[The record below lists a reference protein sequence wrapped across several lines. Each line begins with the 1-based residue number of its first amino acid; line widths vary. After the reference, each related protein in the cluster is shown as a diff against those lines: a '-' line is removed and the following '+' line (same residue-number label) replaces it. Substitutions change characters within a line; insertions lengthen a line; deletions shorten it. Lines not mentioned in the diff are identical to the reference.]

1 MLRCIG
7 IAFLLPSFIF
17 PILNWISLSLLI
29 AEVSIDLYIAK
40 NGDTVKERHQAAID
54 AGVNSVGIL
63 IFAFLGLRS
72 LKLCKNQNPLR
83 LANPNLR
90 ATATKGR
97 HTQSFIEKSPVAEE
111 MFFGTTKP
119 IQVWN
124 ITASNNRFQHL
135 DVKAWFLDEQFLLF
149 TGKINKADHLI
160 ISSHGGTFPKSGTV
174 QVPRNTELVA
184 LGPHGWIL
192 VDPKTTNIAKGN
204 VLSYGI
210 INENTALPTQVA
222 FNPSLFS
229 GVPNTYPQQI
239 DAKILAG
246 TSIPGHIRNYTL
258 SKYQKFGA
266 GEESYL
272 DIMQIVNRSR
282 NTLPIIEEI
291 GLKPVDILT
300 IRNRVGKFYP
310 NLEDVFKSLQNNGV
324 QYKKI
329 TLAFCR
335 SKILGVSSPVYVTPI
350 L

>member
-1 MLRCIG
+1 
-7 IAFLLPSFIF
+7 
-17 PILNWISLSLLI
+17 
-29 AEVSIDLYIAK
+29 
-40 NGDTVKERHQAAID
+40 
-54 AGVNSVGIL
+54 
-63 IFAFLGLRS
+63 
-72 LKLCKNQNPLR
+72 
-83 LANPNLR
+83 
-90 ATATKGR
+90 
-97 HTQSFIEKSPVAEE
+97 

-119 IQVWN
+119 MQVWN

-149 TGKINKADHLI
+149 TGKTNKADHLI
-160 ISSHGGTFPKSGTV
+160 ISSHGGTFPKSGAV
-174 QVPRNTELVA
+174 QIPGNTELVV

-210 INENTALPTQVA
+210 INENAALPTQIA

-229 GVPNTYPQQI
+229 GVPNTYPKQI

-246 TSIPGHIRNYTL
+246 TNIPGHIRNYTL
-258 SKYQKFGA
+258 AKYQKFGI

-272 DIMQIVNRSR
+272 DIIKIVNRSR
-282 NTLPIIEEI
+282 NTLPIINDI

-300 IRNRVGKFYP
+300 VRNRLGRFDP

-335 SKILGVSSPVYVTPI
+335 SKILGGSSAIYETPI